1 MCRTDDFRASGSGN
15 IIYDRSEIDLR
26 CVEKSFDIAAKLKTT
41 CVAMDWVR
49 TPADGWLVVEL
60 SYGFAMHGYDDCSGY
75 WTDDMSWHEGKF
87 NPQGWMVEEILK

>member
-1 MCRTDDFRASGSGN
+1 
-15 IIYDRSEIDLR
+15 
-26 CVEKSFDIAAKLKTT
+26 
-41 CVAMDWVR
+41 MDWVR

-87 NPQGWMVEEILK
+87 NPQGWMVDEMVK